1 MYPKV
6 IYFCNRVIGEKDIAS
21 ANQWKRLNPDYE
33 LKLYDDQMIRS
44 FLLQE
49 FGELFRNLFDFL
61 RDGPIKADFWRLC
74 VLYKYGG
81 VYSDIDNVPLV
92 KLSDFVEDVDFVTCT
107 SYGGANYNPNF
118 IVAPK
123 DSVILKNCINW
134 YVNKFIEKRP
144 YAYWD
149 WSVMNMLTHTLWLAN
164 YKKQDGIYHCDGMV
178 DTSCKGLRVQII
190 LECPGNNHY
199 DAHNIYKNMRVF
211 NNRQP
216 GWNSDF
222 HRFN

>member
-6 IYFCNRVIGEKDIAS
+6 IYFCNRSIGEKDIAS
-21 ANQWKRLNPDYE
+21 ANNWKKLNPDYE
-33 LKLYDDQMIRS
+33 LRLYDDQMIRA

-49 FGELFRNLFDFL
+49 FGELYQNLFDFL

-149 WSVMNMLTHTLWLAN
+149 WSVMNMLTHTLWLAD
-164 YKKQDGIYHCDGMV
+164 YKKQAGIYSCDELT
-178 DTSCKGLRVQII
+178 DASCKGLRVQII
-190 LECPGNNHY
+190 LECPGNYHY
-199 DAHNIYKNMRVF
+199 DAHNMYKNMRVF

-216 GWNSDF
+216 GWNSEL

>member
-1 MYPKV
+1 V
-6 IYFCNRVIGEKDIAS
+6 IYFCNRNIGEKDIAS
-21 ANQWKRLNPDYE
+21 ANNWKVLNPDYE
-33 LKLYDDQMIRS
+33 IKLYDDKMIRT
-44 FLLQE
+44 FLLKE
-49 FGELFRNLFDFL
+49 YGELYLTIFDFL

-81 VYSDIDNVPLV
+81 VYSDIDNMPLV

-123 DSVILKNCINW
+123 DSVILKNCIDV
-134 YVNKFIEKRP
+134 YVHKYIHKHP
-144 YAYWD
+144 YAYWE
-149 WSVMNMLTHTLWLAN
+149 WSIMNTLTYSMHLDN
-164 YKKQDGIYHCDGMV
+164 YKKQPGIYSCD
-178 DTSCKGLRVQII
+178 KLKVQII
-190 LECPGNNHY
+190 LECPGNYYY
-199 DAHNIYKNMRVF
+199 DAHNIYNNIRVF

-216 GWNSDF
+216 GWNSDL